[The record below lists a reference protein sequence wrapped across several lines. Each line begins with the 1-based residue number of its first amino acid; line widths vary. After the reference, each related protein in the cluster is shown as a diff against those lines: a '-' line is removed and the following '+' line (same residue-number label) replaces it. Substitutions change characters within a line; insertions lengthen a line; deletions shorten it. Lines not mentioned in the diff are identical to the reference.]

1 MNEYVTIR
9 IMKKYL
15 IMLGIIM
22 IFICGIGGYYVW
34 CSYHP
39 IVDIQISY
47 GGTGK
52 EGIKIQAP
60 HIAISGNGIAEP
72 SASVELKLNNIVMQH
87 EAFCKY
93 IGDNYETSDI
103 KLDMETKDNQTTL
116 KYYGT
121 ATTNNGEVADIDK
134 NFEMGFVLDANI
146 IKK

>member
-15 IMLGIIM
+15 IMLGIVV

-60 HIAISGNGIAEP
+60 HIAISGNGIADP
-72 SASVELKLNNIVMQH
+72 AASVELKLNSIVMQH
-87 EAFCKY
+87 EAFMKY
-93 IGDNYETSDI
+93 IRDTYKTSDI
-103 KLDMETKDNQTTL
+103 QLDMETNDNQTIL
-116 KYYGT
+116 KYHGT
-121 ATTNNGEVADIDK
+121 AATDNGEIANIEK

-146 IKK
+146 TKK